1 MHTNNKNISRQIR
14 RWCVEMTT
22 KAGSGHLTSSLSAVE
37 AMAVLLFSQNKF
49 FRYDIFNPE
58 ALEND
63 RLIFS
68 KGHASPLFY
77 SLWAMAGGIEKE
89 ELMTFR
95 TLESR
100 LEGHPTR
107 KFPFVEVPTGSLGQG
122 LGVGVGEALFLK
134 KYFKEGSAVPRV
146 FVLLGDSEIAE
157 GSVWESAMIASHYQ
171 LDNLVAV
178 VDVNRLGQ
186 RGETVHSWDID
197 SIEKKFEA
205 FGWNSIKVED
215 GHSLEQ
221 IENAYTLALEKKKP
235 CVIIMKTIKGKGI
248 SFLENKNGW
257 HGKSLGEE
265 DAQRALEEIGVSDE
279 NIFSKLPHPDT
290 YEKREEDTFIDETQ
304 KEIFS
309 LGQYM
314 APRSVCGKTLVR
326 MGRKNDTLVVLDAEV
341 SNSTLSQDFGNIY
354 PERFLEM
361 FVAEQ
366 NMVSVAT
373 GMARRGAKP
382 YIFTFGAFF
391 SRAFDQIRMAGYS
404 GVSMV
409 FVGSHVGV
417 SIGEDGASQMALED
431 IAMFA
436 TLLQSTILYPADA
449 VSMEKCLEL
458 SQSLPEITYIRSTRA
473 ELPVLYTEEEE
484 FLVGGSKTLRE
495 SKRDSVTVIACG
507 VTVHEALCAYEVLK
521 KDDISIRVV
530 DVYSI
535 KPIDREMIYK
545 AMRET
550 RALLTVEDHYERGG
564 LADAVREVMCTTSQ
578 KEEKVFQSLAVRK
591 MPQSGKM
598 EELLGYEEIDADAI
612 IQRIKKM
619 I

>member
-1 MHTNNKNISRQIR
+1 MHTNIENIFRQIR

-22 KAGSGHLTSSLSAVE
+22 KSGSGHLTSSLSAVE
-37 AMAVLLFSQNKF
+37 AMAVLFFSEKRF
-49 FRYDIFNPE
+49 FRYDISNPE
-58 ALEND
+58 AIEND

-77 SLWAMAGGIEKE
+77 SLWVMAGGIEKE

-134 KYFKEGSAVPRV
+134 KYFKEGNAIPRV

-157 GSVWESAMIASHYQ
+157 GSVWESAMIASYYR

-215 GHSLEQ
+215 GHDREQ

-235 CVIIMKTIKGKGI
+235 CAIIIKTIKGKGI

-265 DAQRALEEIGVSDE
+265 DAQRALQEIGIPDE
-279 NIFSKLPHPDT
+279 YTLPKLSNLCV
-290 YEKREEDTFIDETQ
+290 YEERERETFIDERE

-309 LGQYM
+309 LGDTV
-314 APRSVCGKTLVR
+314 APRSVCGKTLAR
-326 MGRKNDTLVVLDAEV
+326 MRRDGDMLFVLDAEV
-341 SNSTLSQDFGNIY
+341 SNSTSSQDFGNIY

-404 GVSMV
+404 GVPMV
-409 FVGSHVGV
+409 FIGSHVGV

-431 IAMFA
+431 MAMFA
-436 TLLQSTILYPADA
+436 TVWGSTILYPADA
-449 VSMEKCLEL
+449 VSMEKCVEI
-458 SQSLPEITYIRSTRA
+458 SQSVSGITYIRSTRA
-473 ELPVLYTEEEE
+473 ELPVLYTDKEE
-484 FLVGGSKTLRE
+484 FFVGGSKTLRE
-495 SKRDSVTVIACG
+495 SASDSVTVIACG
-507 VTVHEALCAYEVLK
+507 VTVHEALRAYEKLQK
-521 KDDISIRVV
+521 EGIYIRVV
-530 DVYSI
+530 DAYSL
-535 KPIDREMIYK
+535 KPIDREMIIK